1 MAINN
6 WRTYSSW
13 DDALTALQ
21 NIMNTWFA
29 SGDDALNAV
38 KNIVDTWY
46 ASWNDALDDVSRIVL
61 GDSKNNGYVWYTPNT
76 STTSY
81 FSLPEALKIQSQ
93 GYKEM
98 WDTNLANA
106 YNSLWTWSNQYSN
119 VAKQI
124 GDFYWQLS
132 NDVINRENMLGQE
145 KANLSNTLIQ
155 DLLNSKDY
163 VMSMFGPNG
172 TLTNE
177 VNKYYTDMW
186 NYLATEAGREAANIA
201 AQWVHSWASLW
212 AIRAQQNEAY
222 NNAYSRYL
230 QAKEQEINAK
240 QQIASNLINYMS
252 TLRKEYWD
260 TTNQYIISQYERA
273 NDLLNSI
280 STDLVNQYTQ
290 LAWAQIKTWGSGSGS
305 SSSQSTNPFLDL
317 MKMMRPDL
325 FADTTKEES
334 DDATKSN
341 GNFVATE
348 TDKNKKNNWAAWNA
362 NWTASNQTITKPA
375 WASKLDAAAYLAK
388 KYGKYT
394 IPYIWPVL
402 AGLDL
407 EDYAFDKV
415 SSLLKK

>member
-6 WRTYSSW
+6 WRTFSSW

-21 NIMNTWFA
+21 NIVNTWYA
-29 SGDDALNAV
+29 SGDDALN
-38 KNIVDTWY
+38 
-46 ASWNDALDDVSRIVL
+46 DAIRIV
-61 GDSKNNGYVWYTPNT
+61 NQ
-76 STTSY
+76 TTSPTETY
-81 FSLPEALKIQSQ
+81 SAYSNNTTTYPTFSVPETLKIQAQ
-93 GYKEM
+93 GYKDLGN
-98 WDTNLANA
+98 DTLANA
-106 YNSLWTWSNQYSN
+106 YNNLWTWSSQYDN
-119 VAKQI
+119 VANQI
-124 GDFYWQLS
+124 WTFYNSLA
-132 NDVINRENMLGQE
+132 NDVTWRESMLANE
-145 KANLSNTLIQ
+145 KYKLAQQLNQ

-163 VMSMFGPNG
+163 VMGMFGPNG

-240 QQIASNLINYMS
+240 QQIATNLINYMS

-290 LAWAQIKTWGSGSGS
+290 LAWAQIRTWGSWGS
-305 SSSQSTNPFLDL
+305 SSSSDNPFANLL
-317 MKMMRPDL
+317 SSVVGSL
-325 FADTTKEES
+325 LGGELG
-334 DDATKSN
+334 DATKEWAWTSDWT
-341 GNFVATE
+341 NFVATTTDGKKE
-348 TDKNKKNNWAAWNA
+348 TTTSTSEWSKSNTTESKPKNSGLWNA
-362 NWTASNQTITKPA
+362 ALN
-375 WASKLDAAAYLAK
+375 LAK
-388 KYGKYT
+388 LWVKY
-394 IPYIWPVL
+394 L
-402 AGLDL
+402 
-407 EDYAFDKV
+407 
-415 SSLLKK
+415 